1 MTTIVAN
8 LACMASDRLVSYGPS
23 YNGDKKIWIAQ
34 GAIWGAAGAADMCIA
49 FKKWTLH
56 KGPKPSPDSDED
68 KIEVLQLSPKGLFL
82 WVSCGG
88 PDAVKEAQA
97 SIERLKAAK
106 DALDVAIVERD
117 KRAKELETAKRKVA
131 HELSELKKTLA
142 TEDQACLDRD
152 LPPAILERLRQ

>member
-1 MTTIVAN
+1 MFAFLGALNWRMYVA
-8 LACMASDRLVSYGPS
+8 LALMAVVAGLGLAVAYYRNDAKRADAEATLARDQRDR
-23 YNGDKKIWIAQ
+23 
-34 GAIWGAAGAADMCIA
+34 AIN
-49 FKKWTLH
+49 
-56 KGPKPSPDSDED
+56 
-68 KIEVLQLSPKGLFL
+68 
-82 WVSCGG
+82 
-88 PDAVKEAQA
+88 AVKEAQA

>member
-1 MTTIVAN
+1 MFAFLGALNWRMYVA
-8 LACMASDRLVSYGPS
+8 LALMAVVAGLGLAVAYYRNDAKRADAEATLARDQRDR
-23 YNGDKKIWIAQ
+23 
-34 GAIWGAAGAADMCIA
+34 AIN
-49 FKKWTLH
+49 
-56 KGPKPSPDSDED
+56 
-68 KIEVLQLSPKGLFL
+68 
-82 WVSCGG
+82 
-88 PDAVKEAQA
+88 AVKEAQA

-106 DALDVAIVERD
+106 DALDVVIVERD

>member
-1 MTTIVAN
+1 MFKQRSFFGLPIPSGVTLYVA
-8 LACMASDRLVSYGPS
+8 LAALAVIAGLSLTVAYYKNSAARADAEATLARDQRDR
-23 YNGDKKIWIAQ
+23 
-34 GAIWGAAGAADMCIA
+34 AIN
-49 FKKWTLH
+49 
-56 KGPKPSPDSDED
+56 
-68 KIEVLQLSPKGLFL
+68 
-82 WVSCGG
+82 
-88 PDAVKEAQA
+88 AVKEAQA

>member
-1 MTTIVAN
+1 MFAFLGALNWRMYVA
-8 LACMASDRLVSYGPS
+8 LALMAVVAGLGLAVAYYKNSAARADAEATLARDQRDR
-23 YNGDKKIWIAQ
+23 
-34 GAIWGAAGAADMCIA
+34 AIN
-49 FKKWTLH
+49 
-56 KGPKPSPDSDED
+56 
-68 KIEVLQLSPKGLFL
+68 
-82 WVSCGG
+82 
-88 PDAVKEAQA
+88 AVKEAQA

-106 DALDVAIVERD
+106 DALDLAIVERD

>member
-1 MTTIVAN
+1 MLKQRGFFGLGGIQLYALIGFVVVVSGLTLAVAYYKN
-8 LACMASDRLVSYGPS
+8 SAARADAEATLARDQRDR
-23 YNGDKKIWIAQ
+23 
-34 GAIWGAAGAADMCIA
+34 AIN
-49 FKKWTLH
+49 
-56 KGPKPSPDSDED
+56 
-68 KIEVLQLSPKGLFL
+68 
-82 WVSCGG
+82 
-88 PDAVKEAQA
+88 AVKEAQA